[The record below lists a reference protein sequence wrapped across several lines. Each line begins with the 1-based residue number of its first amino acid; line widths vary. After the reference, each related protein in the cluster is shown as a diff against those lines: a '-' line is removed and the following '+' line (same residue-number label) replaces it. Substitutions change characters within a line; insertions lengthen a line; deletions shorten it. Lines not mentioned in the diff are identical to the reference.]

1 MDTNPHQAPE
11 KLPASYF
18 DIENLNVGFKVFE
31 GEKQV
36 LSIKSLSIQKGSS
49 YGLVGESGS
58 GKTVLAQTILRLL
71 PCPPCIIGKESR
83 IHFNGENLLAL
94 DDNDVRGRIRGRK
107 IAMIFQDPMSTLNP
121 VFTVGEQITDVFLR
135 HRIKDKRIASQQA
148 VEMLKKVR
156 LSDAERC
163 MKKYP
168 HELSGGQR
176 QRVIIAAALSCGAEF
191 LIADEPTRNLDVTI
205 QAGILEIISE
215 LRRELGITV
224 LFIANNMGLVS
235 VCCEQVAVLKEGS
248 IIESGPARE
257 VINHP
262 QSDYT
267 RILLKSLPDKRT
279 PEESKERKT
288 IFTVKELTKY
298 FPVWKGLHKREA
310 KWIKAVDGVSLEI
323 RAGDTLG
330 IVGES
335 GCGKTTLINVLL
347 NLDKPTAGEVDF
359 EGLNL
364 YRLPKSQ
371 MRSMRRHIQVV
382 FQDPFWSLD
391 PRMLIRDVI
400 GEPLKVHA
408 KLGSREYNRKVV
420 ELLELVGLPP
430 ESAYRFPHE
439 FSGGQRQR
447 VAIARA
453 LALEARFIVLDE
465 PTSSIDV
472 VSQAQILTLLEDLKR
487 RNNLTYVIISHDLS
501 VVHFMATEIVVMYLG
516 KIVESGLANAIFTR
530 PLHPYTQALMGAI
543 PRLDMTS
550 LEDLHVIKGGVSSAI
565 DIPPGCRFHPRCP
578 KATDRCRREEPT
590 LKDFGPSR
598 SGPGPAEGTVR
609 VACFEVI

>member
-1 MDTNPHQAPE
+1 MGLE
-11 KLPASYF
+11 KSGNYF
-18 DIENLNVGFKVFE
+18 SIENLDISFRIFE
-31 GEKQV
+31 GEKKA
-36 LSIKSLSIQKGSS
+36 LSIKSLSIQKGES
-49 YGLVGESGS
+49 YGLVGESGA

-71 PCPPCIIGKESR
+71 PTPPCVIGKESA
-83 IHFNGENLLAL
+83 ITFEGENLLTL
-94 DDNDVRGRIRGRK
+94 GEGDLRNRIRGKK

-121 VFTVGEQITDVFLR
+121 VFTVGEQLTGVLLR
-135 HRIKDKRIASQQA
+135 HRPPGTGKRRAALQA
-148 VEMLKKVR
+148 AELLERVR
-156 LSDAERC
+156 LPDAGRL

-215 LRRELGITV
+215 LRRDLGITV

-235 VCCEQVAVLKEGS
+235 VCCDRVAVLRDGS
-248 IIESGPARE
+248 IVEAGTSRGLIDS
-257 VINHP
+257 P

-267 RILLKSLPDKRT
+267 RLLLKSLPERRERT
-279 PEESKERKT
+279 AAGGRK
-288 IFTVKELTKY
+288 IILEVKDLKKH
-298 FPVWKGLHKREA
+298 FPLHKGLGTEFFGRKA
-310 KWIKAVDGVSLEI
+310 KQIRAVDGVSLAI
-323 RAGDTLG
+323 RRGDTLG

-347 NLDKPTAGEVDF
+347 NLDKPSAGSVLF
-359 EGLNL
+359 EGRDLS
-364 YRLPKSQ
+364 RLPRQ
-371 MRSMRRHIQVV
+371 EMRTLRRDMQVV
-382 FQDPFWSLD
+382 FQDPFWSLN

-400 GEPLKVHA
+400 GEPLRVHTRP
-408 KLGSREYNRKVV
+408 GMGEYSRKVA

-472 VSQAQILTLLEDLKR
+472 VSQAQILTLLGDLKER
-487 RNNLTYVIISHDLS
+487 YRLTYVIISHDLS
-501 VVHFMATEIVVMYLG
+501 VVHFMATEIIVMYLG
-516 KIVESGLANAIFTR
+516 RVVESGPAETVFSR
-530 PLHPYTQALMGAI
+530 PRHPYTQALMGAI
-543 PRLDMTS
+543 PRLDMKG
-550 LEDLHVIKGGVSSAI
+550 LDELRVIEGSVPSAI

-578 KATDRCRREEPT
+578 RAAPRCAREEPA
-590 LKDFGPSR
+590 LRD
-598 SGPGPAEGTVR
+598 SGGGVMA
-609 VACFEVI
+609 ACFL

>member
-1 MDTNPHQAPE
+1 M
-11 KLPASYF
+11 
-18 DIENLNVGFKVFE
+18 GFKIFE
-31 GEKQV
+31 GEKKA
-36 LSIKSLSIQKGSS
+36 LSIESLSIQKGEA
-49 YGLVGESGS
+49 YGLVGESGA

-71 PCPPCIIGKESR
+71 PCPPCIIGKESK
-83 IHFNGENLLAL
+83 INFDGENLLAL
-94 DDNDVRGRIRGRK
+94 DEKDMRRRIRGKK

-121 VFTVGEQITDVFLR
+121 VFTVGEQLTGVFLR
-135 HRIKDKRIASQQA
+135 HRAAGRRAAAKGVA
-148 VEMLKKVR
+148 EMLERVR
-156 LSDAERC
+156 LPDAERL

-205 QAGILEIISE
+205 QAGILEIISD

-235 VCCEQVAVLKEGS
+235 VCCDKVAVLKEGAA
-248 IIESGPARE
+248 IESGPVRE
-257 VINHP
+257 VIDRP
-262 QSDYT
+262 KSDYT
-267 RILLKSLPDKRT
+267 RLLLKSLPDK
-279 PEESKERKT
+279 PVPADPGERKT
-288 IFTVKELTKY
+288 LFIVKDLKKY
-298 FPVWKGLHKREA
+298 FPVWKGHFRREA
-310 KWIKAVDGVSLEI
+310 KQIKAVDGVSLEI

-347 NLDKPTAGEVDF
+347 NLDSPTAGEAEF

-364 YRLPKSQ
+364 YRLSKSR

-382 FQDPFWSLD
+382 FQDPFWSLN
-391 PRMLIRDVI
+391 PRMLIRDII

-408 KLGSREYNRKVV
+408 RLSAGDYNRKAA

-430 ESAYRFPHE
+430 EAAYRFPHE

-472 VSQAQILTLLEDLKR
+472 VSQAQILALLEDLKR
-487 RNNLTYVIISHDLS
+487 RYNLTYVIISHDLS
-501 VVHFMATEIVVMYLG
+501 VVHFMSTEIIVMYLG
-516 KIVESGLANAIFTR
+516 KIVESGPAEAVFVN

-543 PRLDMTS
+543 PRLDMKG
-550 LEDLHVIKGGVSSAI
+550 LEDLRIIEGGVPSAI
-565 DIPPGCRFHPRCP
+565 DIPPGCRFHTRCP
-578 KATDRCRREEPT
+578 RAGERCRREEPA
-590 LKDFGPSR
+590 LEDRGGR
-598 SGPGPAEGTVR
+598 VR
-609 VACFEVI
+609 VACFEGV